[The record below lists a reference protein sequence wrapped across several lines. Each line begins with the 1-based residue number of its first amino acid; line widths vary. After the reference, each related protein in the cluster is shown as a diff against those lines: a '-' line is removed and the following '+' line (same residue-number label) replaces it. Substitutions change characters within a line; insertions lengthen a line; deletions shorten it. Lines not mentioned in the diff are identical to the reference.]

1 MSMSY
6 EDFLANKSF
15 QPLSYGFEVP
25 EEWLNGNAKGHQKL
39 GIEWALKRGRAA
51 LFFDTGLGKSLCLL
65 NFAYAV
71 TKKTGMPV
79 IVLAPLAV
87 GASLIKESEKFGF
100 DHSDV
105 SFKIAKTQ
113 DDVEEDS
120 EGVYITNYEKLEH
133 FNPDSFSGVVLDES
147 SILKGMFGRVRE
159 YITQQFKD
167 TPYKLSLSA
176 TPSPNDYT
184 ELGTQSE
191 FLGVMTQMEMLSMF
205 FINDT
210 ANTGD
215 WRLKHHA
222 EDKFW
227 EWMATWCI
235 VLRKPSD
242 LGFDDTG
249 YDLPPVKY
257 EEIIVPSKGLDG
269 LFVEQ
274 AQTLSERL
282 KARKESLEERVK
294 ATINWVESQPEDES
308 TLIWC
313 DFNNESD
320 MLKKGISGA
329 VEVKGA
335 DKPEYKE
342 EKLLGFAD
350 GDVRRLVTKSSIA
363 GMGLNYQ
370 VCNRMIFCGVSDSFE
385 RLYQAIR
392 RCQRFGQNRE
402 VTVVLVSSEAEGAVM
417 ENIKRK
423 QKQHDEMS
431 ERMVKHMRTLTL
443 KQISSAK
450 ATKTDYNPSVEM
462 KTPEWL
468 KSE

>member
-1 MSMSY
+1 MDEY
-6 EDFLANKSF
+6 QKFIDKKSF
-15 QPLSYGFEVP
+15 RPLAHGFDVP
-25 EEWLNGNAKGHQKL
+25 NEWINSNSKDHQRV

-71 TKKTGMPV
+71 VKKTNMSV
-79 IVLAPLAV
+79 LVLAPLAV
-87 GASLIKESEKFGF
+87 GASLIRESDKFGF
-100 DHSDV
+100 SDQDIPI
-105 SFKIAKTQ
+105 SIAKSQ
-113 DDVEEDS
+113 DDVTET
-120 EGVYITNYEKLEH
+120 GIYITNYEKLEH
-133 FNPDSFSGVVLDES
+133 FDPSAFSGVVLDES

-159 YITQQFKD
+159 YITAQFKD

-184 ELGTQSE
+184 ELGTQAE

-215 WRLKHHA
+215 WRLKKHA
-222 EDKFW
+222 ENKFW

-249 YDLPPVKY
+249 YDLTPVTY
-257 EEIIVPSKGLDG
+257 EEIIVSSKEKDG
-269 LFVEQ
+269 MFTKQ
-274 AQTLSERL
+274 ASTLSERL
-282 KARKESLEERVK
+282 ASRKSSLDERVK
-294 ATINWVESQPEDES
+294 ATIEWVDKQPENES
-308 TLIWC
+308 VLVWC

-320 MLKKGISGA
+320 MLKKGIDGA
-329 VEVKGA
+329 IEVKGS

-342 EKLLGFAD
+342 DKLIGFAD
-350 GDVRRLVTKSSIA
+350 GKVKRMVTKSSIA

-370 VCNRMIFCGVSDSFE
+370 VCNRMVFCGVSDSFE

-392 RCQRFGQNRE
+392 RCQRFGQERP

-417 ENIKRK
+417 DNIKRK

-443 KQISSAK
+443 KQIDK
-450 ATKTDYNPSVEM
+450 AVSTKTEYNPDKTMTIPNWLVEE
-462 KTPEWL
+462 K
-468 KSE
+468 